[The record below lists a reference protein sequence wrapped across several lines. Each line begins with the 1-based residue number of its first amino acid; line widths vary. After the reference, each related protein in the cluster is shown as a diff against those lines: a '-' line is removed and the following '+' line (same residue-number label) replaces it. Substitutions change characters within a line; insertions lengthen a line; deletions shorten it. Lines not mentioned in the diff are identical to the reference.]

1 MAKSRVLFS
10 LVALPA
16 ILAAQQQAPISR
28 AAELISLARDQ
39 IRANRADSALSLLK
53 LAADS
58 TTGGAV
64 SDREQAYI
72 LLGVIEYIA
81 HRDSSAT
88 ALAFRHALQL
98 DPGLQAAGLA
108 QVDSALER
116 ILIAERSV
124 MVPDSTVRHESPS
137 TAPPRTSSPPA
148 TPPQASSPYGPPHD
162 CIRRC
167 RGGEEKPEIVQRP
180 QFTMLDPAVLGPSET
195 RGLIV
200 VHFVVGVEGAPEPE
214 SIRVTTNTAQ
224 GLTNQVL
231 DALRA
236 THFRPATLNGTPV
249 RAEVEMRFEFRAAGY
264 NTIDYTISGP

>member
-1 MAKSRVLFS
+1 MTRSRVLFA
-10 LVALPA
+10 LLALPVA
-16 ILAAQQQAPISR
+16 VAAQQQATISR
-28 AAELISLARDQ
+28 AAELINLAREQ

-53 LAADS
+53 LATDS
-58 TTGGAV
+58 APGGAV
-64 SDREQAYI
+64 SDREQAYV

-81 HRDSSAT
+81 HRDSTAA

-116 ILIAERSV
+116 ILLAERSA
-124 MVPDSTVRHESPS
+124 MAPDT
-137 TAPPRTSSPPA
+137 TARRDPPRPQRPA
-148 TPPQASSPYGPPHD
+148 TPPDASSPYGPPHD

-167 RGGEEKPEIVQRP
+167 RGGEEKPEVIQRP

-195 RGLIV
+195 RGVIV
-200 VHFVVGVEGAPEPE
+200 VHFVVGLEGAPEPE
-214 SIRVTTNTAQ
+214 SIRVTTNTAE

-236 THFRPATLNGTPV
+236 MHFRPATLNGTPV
-249 RAEVEMRFEFRAAGY
+249 RAQVEMRFEFRAAGY
-264 NTIDYTISGP
+264 NTVDYTISGP

>member
-1 MAKSRVLFS
+1 MTKSRVLFS
-10 LVALPA
+10 LLALPA
-16 ILAAQQQAPISR
+16 ALAAQQQATTSR
-28 AAELISLARDQ
+28 AAGLINLAREQ
-39 IRANRADSALSLLK
+39 IRANRTDSALTLLK

-58 TTGGAV
+58 ATGGSV
-64 SDREQAYI
+64 SDREQAYV

-81 HRDSSAT
+81 HRDSTAT

-116 ILIAERSV
+116 ILLAERSA
-124 MVPDSTVRHESPS
+124 MLPDTTARRAPS
-137 TAPPRTSSPPA
+137 PRTGPPPA
-148 TPPQASSPYGPPHD
+148 TPSQASSPYGPPHD

-167 RGGEEKPEIVQRP
+167 RGGEEKPEVIQRP

-195 RGLIV
+195 RGVIV

-224 GLTNQVL
+224 GLTDQVL
-231 DALRA
+231 EALRA
-236 THFRPATLNGTPV
+236 MHFRPATLNGTPV
-249 RAEVEMRFEFRAAGY
+249 RAQVEMRFEFRAAGY

>member
-1 MAKSRVLFS
+1 MTKSRVLFS
-10 LVALPA
+10 LVALPVA
-16 ILAAQQQAPISR
+16 LAAQQQATPSR
-28 AAELISLARDQ
+28 AGELITLAREQ

-53 LAADS
+53 VATDS
-58 TTGGAV
+58 ATGGSV
-64 SDREQAYI
+64 SDREQAYV

-81 HRDSSAT
+81 HRDSTAT

-116 ILIAERSV
+116 ILLAERST
-124 MVPDSTVRHESPS
+124 MVPD
-137 TAPPRTSSPPA
+137 TAARRDPPAPQRPA
-148 TPPQASSPYGPPHD
+148 TPPAASSPYGPPHD

-167 RGGEEKPEIVQRP
+167 RGGEEKPEVIQRP

-195 RGLIV
+195 RGVIV

-236 THFRPATLNGTPV
+236 MHFRPATLNGTPV
-249 RAEVEMRFEFRAAGY
+249 RAQVEMRFEFRAAGY
-264 NTIDYTISGP
+264 NTVDYTISGP